1 MVPTK
6 NSNKPIKK
14 PKVSK
19 KSSSTKVKAI
29 ESTGKKLSKKSAP
42 KTKTKYK
49 LPIKFKNEIKKILSG
64 MKIFYPIIM
73 WKLKSMEKKLRP
85 QQKKC

>member
-6 NSNKPIKK
+6 NSNKSIKK

-42 KTKTKYK
+42 KTKTKY
-49 LPIKFKNEIKKILSG
+49 N
-64 MKIFYPIIM
+64 Y
-73 WKLKSMEKKLRP
+73 
-85 QQKKC
+85 

>member
-64 MKIFYPIIM
+64 MKDGI
-73 WKLKSMEKKLRP
+73 LKDISKVIKT
-85 QQKKC
+85 

>member
-6 NSNKPIKK
+6 NSKSAIKK

-29 ESTGKKLSKKSAP
+29 ESTGEKVSKKSAP
-42 KTKTKYK
+42 KAKTKY
-49 LPIKFKNEIKKILSG
+49 
-64 MKIFYPIIM
+64 
-73 WKLKSMEKKLRP
+73 
-85 QQKKC
+85 

>member
-29 ESTGKKLSKKSAP
+29 ESTGKKLS
-42 KTKTKYK
+42 
-49 LPIKFKNEIKKILSG
+49 
-64 MKIFYPIIM
+64 
-73 WKLKSMEKKLRP
+73 
-85 QQKKC
+85 